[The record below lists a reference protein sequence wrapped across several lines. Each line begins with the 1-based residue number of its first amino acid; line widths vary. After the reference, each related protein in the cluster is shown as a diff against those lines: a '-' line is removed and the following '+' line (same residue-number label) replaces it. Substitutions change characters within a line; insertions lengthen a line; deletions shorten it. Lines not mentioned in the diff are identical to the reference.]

1 MNTVIMENSYFPLNT
16 ETTERRDDNKGEI
29 MDPPRHFDVS
39 KMGES
44 PFKRQKQL
52 RRFRVLLD
60 STYRPQSYQDPSKYE
75 INLPEPIYGI
85 EKIQLM
91 RAFIPNSIYTI
102 NSNTNILE
110 VTVNAVNYSI
120 SLTQG
125 NYTNDGLA
133 TELETRLN
141 SAGVGTGWVVTHD
154 NTSGIL
160 TFDTTGVAGSV
171 VTSFSVRASEM
182 LNLAPILGFGRTDVS
197 GLTLSSPHPMNT
209 SQPMNLLLNLAQGS
223 DRFDSM
229 IIPTSTRS
237 ARCFAYIP
245 LGMGTGH
252 AVSESA
258 ATLSGSNILVA
269 GGGFTA
275 GYGYYYISKD
285 TTTAYYD
292 FYEGS
297 RGSLSKL
304 TVNFDQLLPDGTL
317 VTPDFNNANHIIE
330 LEILA
335 QVDKISAIM

>member
-1 MNTVIMENSYFPLNT
+1 MENSYFPLNP
-16 ETTERRDDNKGEI
+16 ETTERRDDNKGEV
-29 MDPPRHFDVS
+29 MDPPRHFDIS
-39 KMGES
+39 KMGEP

-52 RRFRVLLD
+52 RRFRILLD
-60 STYRPQSYQDPSKYE
+60 STYRPQNYQTPARYE
-75 INLPEPIYGI
+75 LSLPEPIYGI

-102 NSNTNILE
+102 NSANNVLE
-110 VTVNAVNYSI
+110 VNVNGSNYSI
-120 SLTQG
+120 SLSLG

-133 TELETRLN
+133 TELETKLN
-141 SAGVGTGWVVTHD
+141 AAGVGTGWVVTHD
-154 NTSGIL
+154 STSGVL
-160 TFDTTGVAGSV
+160 TLDTTGVVGPA
-171 VTSFSVRASEM
+171 VTSFAVRASEM
-182 LNLAPILGFGRTDVS
+182 LNLAPIIGFGKTDVL
-197 GLTLSSPHPMNT
+197 GPTVNSPHPMNT
-209 SQPMNLLLNLAQGS
+209 SQPMNLLLNLAQGN

-229 IIPTSTRS
+229 IIPTPTRS

-258 ATLSGSNILVA
+258 ATLCGSNILVS
-269 GGGFTA
+269 GGGFSA

-297 RGSLSKL
+297 RGSISKVL
-304 TVNFDQLLPDGTL
+304 VDFEQLLPDGNI

-330 LEILA
+330 LEIIA
-335 QVDKISAIM
+335 QVDKISSAMPM